1 MNSVVDGYL
10 TFKIDNIIEYIK
22 ILAEEKKLLTKIPK
36 QLNKLIYKYY
46 DLFILSNKEV
56 DYEKI
61 KNKTGLNDSDERLIL
76 FYLLIEFDMT
86 SKTEL
91 SSPKY
96 YNFYNFI
103 VNSIIVFIELE
114 KMISKKEHY
123 SYDESISK
131 VIKKYENYL
140 DADYLLLIDNN
151 YILLNKE
158 YSKNQK
164 KEEKFNE
171 SLEFDK
177 YFLTLSKIKNS
188 GNLYLNKF
196 KYKNEKLDNES
207 KKDVELINNE
217 FALKLNFI
225 NIELLQQRIL
235 KEVFTENKKNIFLF
249 LNDDIITKKIN
260 LYKLEI
266 LFKQRFLKDR
276 IYLLVNTSLLEE
288 YEDRIIYLINNE
300 FNIAYFKDS
309 ELVNKSVYKNKSYL
323 FVDYNKFLE
332 DEIKFAKDN
341 NLELIIRLKSRLT
354 DSEFNK
360 LGNIK
365 YISW

>member
-196 KYKNEKLDNES
+196 KYKNEKLDNER
-207 KKDVELINNE
+207 KKEEELINNE
-217 FALKLNFI
+217 IALKQKFI
-225 NIELLQQRIL
+225 
-235 KEVFTENKKNIFLF
+235 
-249 LNDDIITKKIN
+249 KI
-260 LYKLEI
+260 
-266 LFKQRFLKDR
+266 
-276 IYLLVNTSLLEE
+276 
-288 YEDRIIYLINNE
+288 
-300 FNIAYFKDS
+300 
-309 ELVNKSVYKNKSYL
+309 
-323 FVDYNKFLE
+323 
-332 DEIKFAKDN
+332 
-341 NLELIIRLKSRLT
+341 
-354 DSEFNK
+354 
-360 LGNIK
+360 
-365 YISW
+365 